1 MFESADPSPIEIE
14 IRKLAFGK
22 QPQRVSRLKQLE
34 RWAQVRRNNTLIKAP
49 KNTHRLKVCACGGLK
64 DMSANRCHA
73 CQEARRII
81 LSKTPPLTSYF
92 DDKRLTRTEMR
103 QCKLPVEGRANK
115 EPIAFEQ
122 NNSFDDIVKLYE
134 DCQ

>member
-1 MFESADPSPIEIE
+1 MFKSTDPSPVEIE
-14 IRKLAFGK
+14 IRKLALGK
-22 QPQRVSRLKQLE
+22 KPQGVQRSKQLE
-34 RWAQVRRNNTLIKAP
+34 RWAQVRSKNTLISAP
-49 KNTHRLKVCACGGLK
+49 KNTHRLKVCACGGVK

-92 DDKRLTRTEMR
+92 DDKRLTRTELR
-103 QCKLPVEGRANK
+103 QCKLPADRRANK

-122 NNSFDDIVKLYE
+122 SNSFDDLVKLYE